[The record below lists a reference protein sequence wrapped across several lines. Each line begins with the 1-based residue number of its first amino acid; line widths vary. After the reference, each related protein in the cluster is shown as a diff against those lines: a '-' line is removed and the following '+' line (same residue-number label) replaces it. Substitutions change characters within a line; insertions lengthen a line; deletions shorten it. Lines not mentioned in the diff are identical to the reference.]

1 MRTDTN
7 NQNRLRL
14 GFADTFDGAKE
25 YFTNLLSKRFEVV
38 RDDVRPDYLIF
49 GDRNFGETNVRYEN
63 CVRIFY
69 TGENQRPSDY
79 RCDYAISFD
88 HPTSNRMFRLPL
100 YLIYEYDHH
109 ILRDSESRSVDDFDS
124 KKFCSFVVKNPHCK
138 YRNDYFNILS
148 KIGQVDAAGPLFNNM
163 PNGWRPD
170 GSAEKVKFMSDYK
183 FNLCFENSSYPG
195 YCTEKLFEALCAKTV
210 PIYWGSP
217 TAALDFNP
225 RAFINRCDFASD
237 QKFIEYIYKVNSEK
251 ELYNWHYMQSM
262 FRNEECK
269 FYSQYTELFLDWFQ
283 SNVYQGVINE

>member
-1 MRTDTN
+1 MAK
-7 NQNRLRL
+7 LRL

-25 YFTNLLSKRFEVV
+25 YFTNLLSMRYEII

-69 TGENQRPSDY
+69 TGENQRHSDY
-79 RCDYAISFD
+79 RCDFAISFD
-88 HPTSNRMFRLPL
+88 HPTSSRMFRMPL
-100 YLIYEYDHH
+100 YLIYEYDHK
-109 ILRDSESRSVDDFDS
+109 IWQNKQLRKMDDFDD
-124 KKFCSFVVKNPHCK
+124 KKFCSFVVKNPGCK

-148 KIGQVDAAGPLFNNM
+148 NIDRVDSAGPLFNNM
-163 PNGWRPD
+163 DGWRPE
-170 GSAEKVKFMSDYK
+170 SVVEKVKFMSKYK

-225 RAFINRCDFASD
+225 AAFINR
-237 QKFIEYIYKVNSEK
+237 
-251 ELYNWHYMQSM
+251 
-262 FRNEECK
+262 
-269 FYSQYTELFLDWFQ
+269 
-283 SNVYQGVINE
+283 

>member
-1 MRTDTN
+1 MDK
-7 NQNRLRL
+7 LRL

-25 YFTNLLSKRFEVV
+25 YFTNVLSRRYEII

-69 TGENQRPSDY
+69 TGENQRHTDY

-88 HPTSNRMFRLPL
+88 HPTDSRMFRMPL
-100 YLIYEYDHH
+100 YLIYEFDHK
-109 ILRDSESRSVDDFDS
+109 IMRNRELRKMDDFGN
-124 KKFCSFVVKNPHCK
+124 KKFCSFVVKNPGCK

-148 KIGQVDAAGPLFNNM
+148 KIDRVDAAGPLFNNM
-163 PNGWRPD
+163 YGGWRPETVTD
-170 GSAEKVKFMSDYK
+170 KVKFMGDYK

-210 PIYWGSP
+210 PIYWGSS

-225 RAFINRCDFASD
+225 KAFLNRSDFASD
-237 QKFIEYIYKVNSEK
+237 QQFIDLIIEMRTNK
-251 ELYNWHYMQSM
+251 ELYNQFYLQPM
-262 FRNEECK
+262 FREEEYIK
-269 FYSQYTELFLDWFQ
+269 NFHVNNFLDWFQ
-283 SNVYQGVINE
+283 QNVYQGVINE